1 MYFHFGT
8 RKIIEAAAV
17 MLRLSPCQRMNY
29 MRLLKLLYIAD
40 RESLKE
46 TGRPIIGTKTIAM
59 ERGPLHSEVYD
70 LIKGGHYNA
79 PMWAEFIHTDRY
91 EVELARNPGVLHL
104 SQYEIEKLTET
115 ARAYE
120 DMDEWEVA
128 RATHAFDE
136 WTANRPEGTSAPIP
150 MEAILDAVGR
160 SKDKDEILRDAEEL
174 RKTNR
179 LLGVPA

>member
-40 RESLKE
+40 RESLRE
-46 TGRPIIGTKTIAM
+46 TGRPIIGTKPVAM
-59 ERGPLHSEVYD
+59 ERGPLHSEVYE
-70 LIKGGHYNA
+70 LIRGSHYDA
-79 PMWAEFIHTDRY
+79 PMWAEFIGTDRY
-91 EVELARNPGVLHL
+91 EVELVGNPGVLHL

-115 ARAYE
+115 VRAYE
-120 DMDEWEVA
+120 DMDEWAVA
-128 RATHAFDE
+128 RATHDFEE
-136 WTANRPEGTSAPIP
+136 WIANRPEGRSAPIP
-150 MEAILDAVGR
+150 MESILEAVGR

-174 RKTNR
+174 RRLNR